1 MIESNTPDEDKEL
14 MALANKVFPLVYA
27 QVKARIREDIEQG
40 VHDQVNRYFDIPL
53 TVEMVAKLYNK
64 TPWTVY
70 KWKNNGILKFHQPP
84 KGPAFITL
92 QELKEQMKQYAQ
104 QRTNKTVLLLS

>member
-1 MIESNTPDEDKEL
+1 MIESNIPDEEKDV
-14 MALANKVFPLVYA
+14 MTLAKAVFPMVYNM
-27 QVKARIREDIEQG
+27 VKAKLREEIEQSTRE
-40 VHDQVNRYFDIPL
+40 QVDRYFDIPL

-70 KWKNNGILKFHQPP
+70 KWKSNGILKFHQPP
-84 KGPAFITL
+84 KSPAFIML

-104 QRTNKTVLLLS
+104 QRTNKSTLLLS